1 MFVTLRKNIV
11 LIILFVAILASL
23 TPMAVLASSSG
34 KKVIVLDAGHG
45 GYDGGVSGVA
55 SKVKESDINLEMVL
69 LLKGYLE
76 AEGFK
81 VVLTRSK
88 DKALG
93 DTKRED
99 MNKRIKIINDSNPVL
114 FISLHSNFYSSP
126 YRRGI
131 QAFFNKGIDEELA
144 CSLQDRVN
152 ESLNYPTINRN
163 LSSLFGDYYMLA
175 NTNVPSALIECGFLS
190 NVEDEKL
197 LLDKGY
203 RMKLAYIIYLGIKD
217 YLDSSSEDIAVA

>member
-1 MFVTLRKNIV
+1 MFVTFRKNSVIIV
-11 LIILFVAILASL
+11 LFVAILASL
-23 TPMAVLASSSG
+23 TPMAVIASSIN
-34 KKVIVLDAGHG
+34 KRVIVLDAGHG

-55 SKVKESDINLEMVL
+55 SRVKESDINLEMVS

-76 AEGFK
+76 AEDFT
-81 VVLTRSK
+81 VVLTRDS

-99 MNKRIKIINDSNPVL
+99 MNKRVKIINDSNPIL

-131 QAFFNKGIDEELA
+131 QVFFNKGVDEDLA
-144 CSLQDRVN
+144 RTLQDRIN
-152 ESLNYPTINRN
+152 GSLNYPTINRK
-163 LSSLFGDYYMLA
+163 LPSLFGDYYILA
-175 NTNVPSALIECGFLS
+175 NTNAPSALIECGFLS

-197 LLDKGY
+197 LLDEGY
-203 RMKLAYIIYLGIKD
+203 RMKLAYIIFLGIKD
-217 YLDSSSEDIAVA
+217 YLDSGDEAIANA